1 VSVQEAAPRP
11 VALVIEDDPD
21 VSDLLDTVL
30 TMAGFTVV
38 TAENGLEGIEI
49 AREYEPVLVTTDVA
63 MPEMDGLEATRRI
76 REFSPAY
83 IVVIS
88 TRSRE
93 DDIVAGFAAGA
104 DDYLAKPIR
113 PRELRARLA
122 AAGRRPVS
130 EMLPEQVSGWNVAEV
145 ERLRAEIAAAAEID
159 TPDLAGMLELGMR
172 FVGDWVEFRGLRID
186 PDRDIVVVD
195 DREVTLPVEQVDVL
209 EVLMYAGSRMVTAR
223 QVALRLRGE
232 TEATSS
238 ASRED
243 DDRWVDSL
251 VTALRGSIGED
262 AEAPRWFE
270 EVAPSRFRLVRPEG
284 ED

>member
-1 VSVQEAAPRP
+1 MSVQEVAARP

-30 TMAGFTVV
+30 TMAGFSVV
-38 TAENGLEGIEI
+38 TAENGLEGIAI

-93 DDIVAGFAAGA
+93 DDILAGFAAGA

-130 EMLPEQVSGWNVAEV
+130 EMLPEDVSGWNLAEV
-145 ERLRAEIAAAAEID
+145 ERLRADIAAADGDAR
-159 TPDLAGMLELGMR
+159 DLAGMLELGMR

-186 PDRDIVVVD
+186 PDRDIVVID
-195 DREVTLPVEQVDVL
+195 DREVVLPVEQVDLL
-209 EVLMYAGSRMVTAR
+209 EVLLYAGTRMVTSR
-223 QVALRLRGE
+223 QVALRLRAE
-232 TEATSS
+232 TEATAT

-243 DDRWVDSL
+243 DDRWVEGL
-251 VTALRGSIGED
+251 VAALRTSLGESV
-262 AEAPRWFE
+262 EAPRWFE
-270 EVAPSRFRLVRPEG
+270 EVAPGRFRLVRPEG
-284 ED
+284 D